1 MRDTYHKELERL
13 DQDVLRM
20 GAMVEAAVDSATL
33 ALVEGDIDRACRVM
47 EADDGIDALFIDME
61 IRALGMLAQQQP
73 VASDL
78 RLIVAILRVL
88 TDLERAGDLAHN
100 VASVVCEDLEIVV
113 LREVSAPMYELGRA
127 ASRLFGKALDAWATK
142 DADKAAELEE
152 LDDEIDRLYHD
163 LLRELFHLRTETS
176 FEVAMNLVL
185 VARYFERIADH
196 AVNMAERLRYFAT
209 GDEAHLG

>member
-20 GAMVEAAVDSATL
+20 GAMVEAAVDAATL
-33 ALVEGDIDRACRVM
+33 ALVEGDIDKACRVM
-47 EADDGIDALFIDME
+47 ESDDGIDALFIDME
-61 IRALGMLAQQQP
+61 KRALAILAQQQP
-73 VASDL
+73 VAGDL
-78 RLIVAILRVL
+78 RLVVAILRVL
-88 TDLERAGDLAHN
+88 TDLERAGDLAYN

-142 DADKAAELEE
+142 DAEKAAQMEE
-152 LDDEIDRLYHD
+152 LDDEIDLLYHK
-163 LLRELFHLRTETS
+163 LIRELFQLRNEAS

-196 AVNMAERLRYFAT
+196 AVNMAERLRYLAT